1 VVTKIEVSKMEEYKI
16 KSEQKPS
23 NYQAKDKPQSTIEY
37 RLGPD
42 GFVYEKKVTS
52 QEFDKRYQMR

>member
-1 VVTKIEVSKMEEYKI
+1 MEEYKI